1 MRIRL
6 FVKVL
11 AMACVLSAVAVSAAS
26 AALPEISYT
35 GTGGI
40 EATGGEG
47 SLETAA
53 GTTVTCKENV
63 ITAQLGTS
71 PTKTASKVKL
81 TFKGCKSAGKT
92 CTTTGQAAGVIVG
105 TETTAAIGYVKG
117 TAPVEVGVSV
127 GVNGTE
133 EAKFKCGESTESKV
147 TGSAIAAVGSS
158 TEYNK
163 AKTSFPA
170 TFAKGAAKGSQ
181 LITKFEGGTEDKL
194 EASINGGAVEKSN
207 IQQTGTIKIIGGEA
221 TIKA

>member
-6 FVKVL
+6 FIKVL

-35 GTGGI
+35 GTGKI
-40 EATGGEG
+40 EATGKEG

-63 ITAQLGTS
+63 ITAQLETS
-71 PTKTASKVKL
+71 PTKNAKAVKL

-92 CTTTGQAAGVIVG
+92 CTSTGQAAGEITG
-105 TETTAAIGYVKG
+105 KETTAVIGYVKKA
-117 TAPVEVGVSV
+117 TEVGVSV
-127 GVNGTE
+127 GANGVE

-147 TGSAIAAVGSS
+147 TGSAIALVGFG
-158 TEYNK
+158 EYNT
-163 AKTSFPA
+163 AKTSFVA

-207 IQQTGTIKIIGGEA
+207 IQQTGTIKILGGEA